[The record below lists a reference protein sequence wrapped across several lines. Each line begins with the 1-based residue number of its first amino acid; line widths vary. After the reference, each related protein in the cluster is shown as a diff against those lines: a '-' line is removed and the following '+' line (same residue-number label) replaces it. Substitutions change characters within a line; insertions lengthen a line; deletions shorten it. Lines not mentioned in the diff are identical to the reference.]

1 MAPDTA
7 PAIAAPAEAQAPATA
22 PAPATRLVRVLS
34 LTGLVLTLVSS
45 GFAIFSDVVVARE
58 GAAYAMSPGWSG
70 ALPGLAL
77 AIPGALLFW
86 RLPWHPIASTFLLF
100 GVLWAM
106 DGAASAWVNLSFAL
120 DADLPGLEFAV
131 WFYTRLGAILILP
144 FVLLLVLFPDGR
156 LPERPFWRLLGW
168 VAIVAALLPPVYA
181 MFVPPNAGPAFE
193 NADAPP
199 PELVALDVLWI
210 RTPIPVEVWTA
221 LGKVLAPAL
230 VVGGVSAFLVL
241 LSRWIR
247 ADAVR
252 RSQLRWLIWAGFLLL
267 VVGFIAESM
276 LRGWVAEGLLTAS
289 LCLLCFAVVIAVTR
303 YRLYA
308 IDSLFSWTLV
318 YGALVAGIL
327 VLDVGIV
334 TVAGSVLGEQS
345 SALLAVVLVGLAFAP
360 MRNALFR
367 LANRLVS
374 GRRSDPYGVV
384 TRLAAR
390 LEVARGLPAQLE
402 AIAEAV
408 ADAFASPSV
417 ELRVERGG
425 LVAVAAL
432 HGSDAARTVE
442 LPLEY
447 RGTAIGRI
455 LLAPGRRPRL
465 SERDQRLLD
474 AVIRQAAAAATEA
487 EASVEL
493 RRIRRE
499 LVLSREAERLRLRRD
514 LHDGLG
520 PLVASIRLR
529 VETAANLLD
538 SAPDSAEA
546 LLAGA
551 ADDAAEAVREV
562 RRIVDGLRPPALDD
576 LGVAGAIRAQA
587 NRFSGERGRV
597 RTSIELSGAMPAA
610 VEIAAYRI
618 VSEALA
624 NAARHAG
631 ASRVEVEVV
640 GTSEGVSLRIAD
652 DGVGIGDAPRLGTG
666 LASQRERA
674 EELGGTWRVAR
685 RPDGGTE
692 VVAWLPV
699 AEQREE
705 QEMAHVG

>member
-1 MAPDTA
+1 MTRD
-7 PAIAAPAEAQAPATA
+7 AAAAGPS
-22 PAPATRLVRVLS
+22 RLVRVLS
-34 LTGLVLTLVSS
+34 LAGLVLALLSS
-45 GFAIFSDVVVARE
+45 GFSIVADVVVARE
-58 GAAYAMSPGWSG
+58 GGEFLMSPGWSG

-77 AIPGALLFW
+77 ALPGVLLFW
-86 RLPWHPIASTFLLF
+86 QLPWHPIASTFLGF
-100 GVLWAM
+100 GVMWCL

-120 DADLPGLEFAV
+120 DAHLPGLEFAA
-131 WFYTRLGAILILP
+131 WFYTRLGAILVLP
-144 FVLLLVLFPDGR
+144 FILLLVLFPDGR
-156 LPERPFWRLLGW
+156 LPERPFWRALGW
-168 VAIVAALLPPVYA
+168 VAIVGAIIPPVYA
-181 MFVPPNAGPAFE
+181 LFVPPSAGPAFGNSE
-193 NADAPP
+193 EPP
-199 PELVALDVLWI
+199 AEVLALDVLWI
-210 RTPIPVEVWTA
+210 RTPIPVEIWTT
-221 LGKVLAPAL
+221 
-230 VVGGVSAFLVL
+230 VGRILPPSFVIAGIAGLLVL
-241 LSRWIR
+241 ISRWIG

-252 RSQLRWLIWAGFLLL
+252 RSQLRWLIWAGI
-267 VVGFIAESM
+267 VVAVVTGVGEAMLTGLIAELVFS
-276 LRGWVAEGLLTAS
+276 LT
-289 LCLLCFAVVIAVTR
+289 LCLLCVAVVVAVTR

-327 VLDVGIV
+327 LLDIVLV
-334 TVAGSVLGEQS
+334 TVAGSVLGEQR
-345 SALLAVVLVGLAFAP
+345 SALLAVVVVGLAFAP
-360 MRNALFR
+360 LRNALFR
-367 LANRLVS
+367 LANRLVA

-432 HGSDAARTVE
+432 HGSNADRTVE

-455 LLAPGRRPRL
+455 LMAPGRRPRL
-465 SERDQRLLD
+465 SERDQHLLD

-487 EASVEL
+487 EATSEL

-538 SAPDSAEA
+538 SDPDSAET

-587 NRFSGERGRV
+587 DRFSAERGRV
-597 RTSIELSGAMPAA
+597 RTSIELSGGMPAA

-624 NAARHAG
+624 NAARHAR

-640 GTSEGVSLRIAD
+640 GTVDGVRLRVAD
-652 DGVGIGDAPRLGTG
+652 DGVGIGDTPRLGTG

-699 AEQREE
+699 AEQSEE